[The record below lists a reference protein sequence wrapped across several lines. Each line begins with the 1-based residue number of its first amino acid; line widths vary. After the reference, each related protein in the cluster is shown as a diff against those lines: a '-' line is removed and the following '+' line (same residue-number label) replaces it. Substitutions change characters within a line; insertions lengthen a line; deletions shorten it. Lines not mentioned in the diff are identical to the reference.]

1 MTKIDWAPQ
10 LDYNNVLIRPKRSSL
25 VSRSQVNLE
34 RTFVYSKNIES
45 LNVDNSNEWKGI
57 PIIAANMDSTGT
69 FGVYE
74 VLSKF
79 KIITAMNKFYTVNDF
94 ENYMKEAV
102 QIDWNKTGKN
112 ISIPQNV
119 NIHTKATAYAHLA
132 KYAYL
137 GCRIGNLVAVL
148 RCHPDLS

>member
-74 VLSKF
+74 VLS
-79 KIITAMNKFYTVNDF
+79 TTLL
-94 ENYMKEAV
+94 
-102 QIDWNKTGKN
+102 
-112 ISIPQNV
+112 S
-119 NIHTKATAYAHLA
+119 HL
-132 KYAYL
+132 
-137 GCRIGNLVAVL
+137 
-148 RCHPDLS
+148 